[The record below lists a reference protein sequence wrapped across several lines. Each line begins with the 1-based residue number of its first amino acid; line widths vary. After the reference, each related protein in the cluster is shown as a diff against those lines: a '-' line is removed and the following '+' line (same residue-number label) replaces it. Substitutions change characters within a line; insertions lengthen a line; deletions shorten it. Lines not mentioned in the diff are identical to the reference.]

1 MTNFLQF
8 CPQDLFNGGQ
18 NKDGAIPIA
27 DATAQSTV
35 AAGTNVIIAAVTGK
49 VARIISMNYS
59 ATGAVPG
66 LMAITSNGVTKYA
79 DVQPA
84 NTVAPVVR
92 EFSPA
97 GHCDSVVGFG
107 MSLVT
112 TVTGNFSARYIYY
125 TP

>member
-1 MTNFLQF
+1 MIQYNPSGIFEQN
-8 CPQDLFNGGQ
+8 PSKGGVCEVY
-18 NKDGAIPIA
+18 
-27 DATAQSTV
+27 DATPQSDV
-35 AAGTNVIIAAVTGK
+35 AAGTNVIIAAVSGK

-59 ATGAVPG
+59 ASGAAAG
-66 LMAITSNGVTKYA
+66 LLAITSNGVTKYA

-112 TVTGNFSARYIYY
+112 TVKGNFSARYIYY